1 MEPPTASP
9 ESALLPDLLLD
20 GDRLNVLLEL
30 ICADYITASY
40 ASRENGKKVI
50 LKSLEKLYLSVNNA
64 TSMRNAAVSSGS
76 VGSASGNPS
85 SDAANE
91 AARQAQLHA
100 AFQDRAR
107 IFYEELM
114 LEFRTRQQLMAASGS
129 SRKLSRASFSDAD
142 SGVSGSTNGRSLSL
156 SLPSPLVV
164 DDSLVKDVLKPKLL
178 LMVEELC
185 KDKDR
190 AHQVGGSMRSL
201 YATGSSNNGSGANL
215 AAGNAASTAPSV
227 LGSHAQ
233 VPLTGEIRMEGWLR
247 KKGQHVT
254 LWRERYFMI
263 RSTPNGSHYLCY
275 YRKKGDKDPRGYYV
289 LGPGTT
295 VDEVRESPSKIETKK
310 LFTFRIRHLT
320 QPTAGEDLDDT
331 ATPGA
336 GAGPYLLISD
346 SSPLVT
352 HTPGSYAPLS
362 PSMSTRITGNQYEM
376 PSSPENASGVITESA
391 TTEFDPRASM
401 KKISSRRFRSRAAA
415 AAAAATAA
423 TAVVLTGGLAGV
435 GIGMGMGMSA
445 AAAAASAGAAGAMM
459 AQQRTKGPIA
469 LAAESLETAE
479 WWRNSILECI
489 AQAEEQWKRYLNWY
503 MDKENDELEAAMND
517 ELDQSSDTG
526 AGSSHARPRS
536 GSFGTVPRSI
546 AKTFRTSATFS
557 QETSWKL
564 YDFSSSIRVDVERTA
579 NGTAASGAVQSA
591 SLKTPPAL
599 RTSMKVSL
607 SPRKVV
613 DLLLQTD
620 SAFYQSNHIIQEAR
634 VLEDHTQDHNDIVY
648 WRLHPTYLW
657 PCHVE
662 PRDLCLLRYWRKEED
677 NSYFVCFQS
686 TTHADCPSAKSTGSI
701 RASMMGGGF
710 IISPR
715 VHAEEHFEECWVTL
729 TVQMNPNG
737 WLDTSVA
744 RSWHYVH
751 AFGARFLEMI
761 TCLNA
766 LGSSATPRPLSY
778 AGSVVPT
785 NASDTRTIYRQSSS
799 NSDDATSRSS
809 QGASQL
815 IVSEIPFP
823 VLEPFRTDLTLEH
836 SLPTKFWSEPD
847 AKGFLIRGP
856 QYLSTRG
863 KRPSARQV
871 LRLVSTELYHAKE
884 PVEHIG
890 LSSFIG
896 PGFDKTVSPTSTSSD
911 QPPLLIINFQ
921 IPGTPCH
928 SLVLYFT
935 PENPAELQKN
945 SALADL
951 WHEFFY
957 SASDEFRSKRLKIIP
972 RVVQG
977 TWPIR
982 EGVGTTP
989 AILGTKIYQKYF
1001 QGGRR
1006 YLEIDYDVGS
1016 STVASGI
1023 CNLLRGFSRDLIIDL
1038 AFVIEAQTS
1047 MELPE
1052 RVLGCVRL
1060 DCIDLRHAV
1069 PFTKPTKD

>member
-20 GDRLNVLLEL
+20 GDRLNVLLEI

-50 LKSLEKLYLSVNNA
+50 LKSLEKLYLSVNNNT
-64 TSMRNAAVSSGS
+64 TSMRNAAGSGPA
-76 VGSASGNPS
+76 SASATGNPT

-100 AFQDRAR
+100 AFLDRAR

-114 LEFRTRQQLMAASGS
+114 IEFRTRQQLKAAGGA
-129 SRKLSRASFSDAD
+129 SRASFSEAD
-142 SGVSGSTNGRSLSL
+142 TGASVNTNGRPSSL

-178 LMVEELC
+178 QMVEELC

-190 AHQVGGSMRSL
+190 GHQVGGSMRSL
-201 YATGSSNNGSGANL
+201 YVAGSSSNGSNANL
-215 AAGNAASTAPSV
+215 VAGAAASTAPSV

-331 ATPGA
+331 GTPH
-336 GAGPYLLISD
+336 PLISD

-352 HTPGSYAPLS
+352 HTPGGYAPLS
-362 PSMSTRITGNQYEM
+362 PSMSTRITASQYEF
-376 PSSPENASGVITESA
+376 PSSPENASGVISESA

-459 AQQRTKGPIA
+459 AQRTKGPIA

-517 ELDQSSDTG
+517 EMEHSNETG
-526 AGSSHARPRS
+526 AGAVSSHGRPRT

-564 YDFSSSIRVDVERTA
+564 YDFSSTIRVDVERTA
-579 NGTAASGAVQSA
+579 NGTAAGGAVQLA

-613 DLLLQTD
+613 DLLLKTD
-620 SAFYQSNHIIQEAR
+620 SAFYSSNHIIQEAR
-634 VLEDHTQDHNDIVY
+634 VLEDHTPDHNDIVY

-686 TTHADCPSAKSTGSI
+686 TTHADCPSARSTGSI

-766 LGSSATPRPLSY
+766 LGSSETPRPLSY
-778 AGSVVPT
+778 AGSVMPT
-785 NASDTRTIYRQSSS
+785 NATGTSIICRRSSS
-799 NSDDATSRSS
+799 VSDDTTSRAS

-823 VLEPFRTDLTLEH
+823 VLEPFRTDLTLQH

-890 LSSFIG
+890 LSSFTG
-896 PGFDKTVSPTSTSSD
+896 PGFDKSVSPTGTSHD

-921 IPGTPCH
+921 IPGTPRH

-989 AILGTKIYQKYF
+989 TILGTKIYQKYF

-1006 YLEIDYDVGS
+1006 YLEIDYDIGS

-1047 MELPE
+1047 IELPE
-1052 RVLGCVRL
+1052 RVLACVRL

-1069 PFTKPTKD
+1069 PFTKPNKD